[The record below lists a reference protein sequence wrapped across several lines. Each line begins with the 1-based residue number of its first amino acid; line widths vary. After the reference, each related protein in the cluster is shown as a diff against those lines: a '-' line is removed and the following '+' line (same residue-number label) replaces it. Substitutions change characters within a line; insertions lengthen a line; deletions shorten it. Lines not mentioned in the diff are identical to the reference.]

1 MGRKKNNERHAK
13 TVNNVIQAVDEP
25 LKASGIR
32 RALPHQYKLI
42 TPDGTSSVLGIL
54 DKTAGKVRGT
64 PPKPVGQWVIRVDT
78 PHRGAQFNHININ
91 PEITG
96 IPDPH
101 IPISQGA
108 VTASRGVAKAA
119 KVMQK
124 VNKVALPIAIA
135 LDTVRLGNAIYQDV
149 KRDDGK
155 PKQTVKTAASVAGGW
170 VGGAAGGLGG
180 SNVGAWAGGAIGA
193 LFGGVG
199 AIPGAAIGS
208 IVGGIIG
215 GVGGGVSASYGL
227 EKLAST
233 AFSSDEDSEDED

>member
-1 MGRKKNNERHAK
+1 
-13 TVNNVIQAVDEP
+13 
-25 LKASGIR
+25 
-32 RALPHQYKLI
+32 
-42 TPDGTSSVLGIL
+42 
-54 DKTAGKVRGT
+54 
-64 PPKPVGQWVIRVDT
+64 
-78 PHRGAQFNHININ
+78 
-91 PEITG
+91 
-96 IPDPH
+96 
-101 IPISQGA
+101 
-108 VTASRGVAKAA
+108 
-119 KVMQK
+119 MQK

-155 PKQTVKTAASVAGGW
+155 PKQTVKTAASVTGGW

-215 GVGGGVSASYGL
+215 GIGGGVSASYGL

-233 AFSSDEDSEDED
+233 AFSSDEDSENED